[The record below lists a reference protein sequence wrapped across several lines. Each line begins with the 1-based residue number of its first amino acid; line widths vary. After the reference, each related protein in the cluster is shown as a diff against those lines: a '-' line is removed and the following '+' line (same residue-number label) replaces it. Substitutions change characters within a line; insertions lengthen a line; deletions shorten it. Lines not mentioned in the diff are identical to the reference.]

1 MILFVLFLDICAI
14 MSIRGDYIMKIDR
27 EEIEKRVIEN
37 LKSIQNSRQ
46 KLYELNLKLMD
57 HNVPFGLVQTI
68 FQNEENISDL
78 ELFIL
83 IGITSALYDLGEG
96 SLNPNDLYGDR
107 ELRDARILLNQ
118 KQTDRVYLPITLK
131 DVLRVNYDSYITII
145 RIADLVKMVE
155 SQLIVYDEE
164 TQRGVVYKESKSG
177 GIIKS
182 PIVNKASVKRIS
194 NKVVKNQY
202 FEDMITLNIY
212 STEVEPVTYNEES
225 RSLVIN
231 DGVVISILDG
241 FHRLQGFTAAINNNP
256 NIELNEI
263 LSIRVYDYE
272 TAKRF
277 FSQINTINVLKKE
290 RRDELAQERMSDKV
304 VADLQRKSEIG
315 EQIASSAS
323 VNDLVGELTTFD
335 IMSYAIDHIYE
346 FERQLDVIKTAKYLN
361 EFFAYLVG
369 TFPDEFS
376 SNIKKR
382 KVLTMSHPLMF
393 IGYIVLSK
401 FMQDH
406 EIELENIETF
416 INKIDFEDERLLS
429 LLLKRKSLTG
439 NKKIRDMI
447 CEYFVNVFG
456 GDKDE

>member
-1 MILFVLFLDICAI
+1 
-14 MSIRGDYIMKIDR
+14 MKIDR

>member
-1 MILFVLFLDICAI
+1 
-14 MSIRGDYIMKIDR
+14 MKVER
-27 EEIEKRVIEN
+27 EEIEKRVVEN
-37 LKSIQNSRQ
+37 LKSFQNSRQ

-57 HNVPFGLVQTI
+57 HNVPFGVVQTI
-68 FQNEENISDL
+68 FQNEENIADL
-78 ELFIL
+78 ELHVL
-83 IGITSALYDLGEG
+83 IGITLALFDLGEE
-96 SLNPNDLYGDR
+96 SLNPDELYGNR
-107 ELRDARILLNQ
+107 EIRDAKILLNE
-118 KQTDRVYLPITLK
+118 KLIDRIYLPLTLK
-131 DVLRVNYDSYITII
+131 DVLRVKFDSYITMI

-155 SQLIVYDEE
+155 SQLIIYDEE

-177 GIIKS
+177 GIVRS

-194 NKVVKNQY
+194 NKVTKNQY
-202 FEDMITLNIY
+202 FEDMITLNVY
-212 STEVEPVTYNEES
+212 STEVDPVTYDEES
-225 RSLVIN
+225 KSLIIN

-256 NIELNEI
+256 NIDLTEI

-304 VADLQRKSEIG
+304 VSDLQRKSEIG
-315 EQIASSAS
+315 EQIASATS
-323 VNDLVGELTTFD
+323 VNDLIGELTTFD
-335 IMSYAIDHIYE
+335 IMSYAIDHVYE

-376 SNIKKR
+376 NDVKKR
-382 KVLTMSHPLMF
+382 KNRIMTHPLMF

-401 FMQDH
+401 FMKEA
-406 EIELENIETF
+406 EIDLGDIETH
-416 INKIDFEDERLLS
+416 IDKIDFKDEKLLS

-439 NKKIRDMI
+439 NKRIREMI
-447 CEYFVNVFG
+447 CEYFVQVFG
-456 GDKDE
+456 GDKR

>member
-1 MILFVLFLDICAI
+1 
-14 MSIRGDYIMKIDR
+14 MKIDR
-27 EEIEKRVIEN
+27 AEIEKRVIEN
-37 LKSIQNSRQ
+37 LKRIQNSRQ
-46 KLYELNLKLMD
+46 KLHELNLKLMD
-57 HNVPFGLVQTI
+57 YNVPFGLIQTI
-68 FQNEENISDL
+68 FQNEENLADL
-78 ELFIL
+78 EPYIL
-83 IGITSALYDLGEG
+83 IGITLALYDLGEG
-96 SLNPNDLYGDR
+96 SLNPDDLYGVR
-107 ELRDARILLNQ
+107 ELRDARLFLNQ
-118 KQTDRVYLPITLK
+118 KQTDRIYLPITLK
-131 DVLRVNYDSYITII
+131 DVLKVKLDSYITTM

-155 SQLIVYDEE
+155 SQLIIYDEE

-177 GIIKS
+177 GIVKT

-212 STEVEPVTYNEES
+212 STEVEPITYDEES
-225 RSLVIN
+225 KSLTIN
-231 DGVVISILDG
+231 DGVIISILDG

-256 NIELNEI
+256 NVELNEI

-272 TAKRF
+272 TAKKF

-290 RRDELAQERMSDKV
+290 RRDELAQEKMSDKV

-315 EQIASSAS
+315 EQIASATS
-323 VNDLVGELTTFD
+323 VNDLIGELTTFD
-335 IMSYAIDHIYE
+335 IMSFAIDRIYE

-382 KVLTMSHPLMF
+382 KIPIMSHPLMF

-406 EIELENIETF
+406 EIDLDNTETY